1 MQKSIK
7 CGRCSVTSEYEIT
20 YENKTFVHINCNS
33 CGVINKVEISVIKNT
48 DEINSKSRLQKLY
61 DEHTSFTD
69 LNLKPLST
77 NSDGHLIN
85 YGWDSYS
92 GDDEDLSDQE
102 EEYGVF
108 GFGYESSLY
117 EENDEDEWEEEND
130 DDWYAG

>member
-7 CGRCSVTSEYEIT
+7 CGRCGVTSKYEIT
-20 YENKTFVHINCNS
+20 YENTTFVHINCNA
-33 CGVINKVEISVIKNT
+33 CGVINKVEISVFKNT
-48 DEINSKSRLQKLY
+48 DEISSKSRLQELY
-61 DEHTSFTD
+61 DQHIDFTD

-92 GDDEDLSDQE
+92 GDDEDLSDQD
-102 EEYGVF
+102 GINDGF

-117 EENDEDEWEEEND
+117 EEDDED
-130 DDWYAG
+130 G